1 MEWGFYLTYVLYYRR
16 CHCRAYPSPSPSL
29 ARPSPSPSVLSLR
42 AGHRRCCRCAW
53 VTVGVVVARGYRRCR
68 PRREQLAAC
77 LSMRVACQSDPR
89 CGKVSEKK
97 GKTKGKTHSSPQP
110 GDYHAKEEDF
120 PRNAGKSHADEG
132 RDVEG
137 GAEFLCNERKH
148 RVCPKEHQNKSNES
162 KFETYLAAR
171 STADSCARSTNPNAT
186 WAAIATAQAYV
197 HLATRATMSCL

>member
-1 MEWGFYLTYVLYYRR
+1 
-16 CHCRAYPSPSPSL
+16 
-29 ARPSPSPSVLSLR
+29 
-42 AGHRRCCRCAW
+42 
-53 VTVGVVVARGYRRCR
+53 
-68 PRREQLAAC
+68 
-77 LSMRVACQSDPR
+77 MRVAYQSDPL

-120 PRNAGKSHADEG
+120 PRNVGKPPRHISHADEG

-137 GAEFLCNERKH
+137 GTEFLCNERKH

-162 KFETYLAAR
+162 KFEMYLAAR
-171 STADSCARSTNPNAT
+171 STVDSCARSTNPNTT
-186 WAAIATAQAYV
+186 WAAIVTAQAYV